1 MKMPKALALA
11 VSGGVLFLPSGAQLE
26 VRLEP
31 SGSVELRLPSTLLP
45 FSLAQ
50 VLRHFNEAFGK
61 QPFRIDERTYVYVDR
76 ENPDETVIITVS
88 DLDTG
93 LAIVL
98 LATGNYGVNYM
109 REFFEAPFFLQPE
122 TEQFYTFLDRGP
134 GIRSV
139 ALDRFRI
146 ELSISHATNWIVV
159 AMEFRPAQT
168 YQPELATALHV
179 EGSEARQASR
189 SEGQG
194 TGKSGNVSQLT
205 VQQPSIE
212 PTV

>member
-11 VSGGVLFLPSGAQLE
+11 VSGGVLFLPSRAQLE

-31 SGSVELRLPSTLLP
+31 RGSVELRLPSALLP

-93 LAIVL
+93 LAVVL
-98 LATGNYGVNYM
+98 LATGNYGVNFM
-109 REFFEAPFFLQPE
+109 REFFEASFFLRSE

-134 GIRSV
+134 GIRSI
-139 ALDRFRI
+139 ALERFRI
-146 ELSISHATNWIVV
+146 ELSISHASNWIVV
-159 AMEFRPAQT
+159 AMEFRPTQT
-168 YQPELATALHV
+168 SQPELATAPRV
-179 EGSEARQASR
+179 GGSEARQASPSKRR
-189 SEGQG
+189 SSPAMCHNLLSNNHQ
-194 TGKSGNVSQLT
+194 
-205 VQQPSIE
+205 IE

>member
-11 VSGGVLFLPSGAQLE
+11 VSGGVLFLPSRAQVE

-31 SGSVELRLPSTLLP
+31 RGSVELRLPSTLLP

-61 QPFRIDERTYVYVDR
+61 QPFRIDERTHVYVDR

-93 LAIVL
+93 LAVVL

-109 REFFEAPFFLQPE
+109 REFFEASFFLRPE

-134 GIRSV
+134 GTRSI
-139 ALDRFRI
+139 ALDRFTI
-146 ELSISHATNWIVV
+146 ELSISHAPNWIIV

-168 YQPELATALHV
+168 YPELATAPHV
-179 EGSEARQASR
+179 GGSDARQGSP
-189 SEGQG
+189 SERQR
-194 TGKSGNVSQLT
+194 TGKSHHVSQLT
-205 VQQPSIE
+205 LKQHQIE

>member
-11 VSGGVLFLPSGAQLE
+11 VGGGVLFLPSRAHVEVQLE
-26 VRLEP
+26 PR
-31 SGSVELRLPSTLLP
+31 GSVELRLPSALLP

-50 VLRHFNEAFGK
+50 VLLHFNEAFGK

-76 ENPDETVIITVS
+76 ENPDETVTITVS

-93 LAIVL
+93 LAVVL

-109 REFFEAPFFLQPE
+109 REFFEASFFLRPE
-122 TEQFYTFLDRGP
+122 TEQFYTFLDQGP
-134 GIRSV
+134 GTRSI
-139 ALDRFRI
+139 ALDRFTI
-146 ELSISHATNWIVV
+146 ELSISHASNWIVV

-168 YQPELATALHV
+168 YQPELADRSAC
-179 EGSEARQASR
+179 GSQRRAASIAKRTPANRQVR
-189 SEGQG
+189 LL
-194 TGKSGNVSQLT
+194 SQLT
-205 VQQPSIE
+205 LEQHQIE

>member
-1 MKMPKALALA
+1 MKMLKALALA
-11 VSGGVLFLPSGAQLE
+11 VSGGVLFFPSSAQLE

-31 SGSVELRLPSTLLP
+31 RGSVELRLPSALLP

-93 LAIVL
+93 LAVVL

-109 REFFEAPFFLQPE
+109 REFFEAPFFLRPE

-146 ELSISHATNWIVV
+146 ELSISHAPNWIVV

-168 YQPELATALHV
+168 HQPELATAPHV
-179 EGSEARQASR
+179 GGSEARQASLHER
-189 SEGQG
+189 Q
-194 TGKSGNVSQLT
+194 
-205 VQQPSIE
+205 
-212 PTV
+212 